1 MIAIYNDKN
10 GIVRD
15 ILFEKQIDFIC
26 ILDETD
32 LRKCEA
38 HGFDTVL
45 VDQEYDYCYSDRGV
59 YNYLVDNGYELKKFH
74 KNGDWVEIAINEG
87 FIYSDIY
94 DKWSFDEEQKLPRPI
109 LKVEMFDFYIDL
121 DKTKKELEAQIKN
134 IINEFN

>member
-1 MIAIYNDKN
+1 MIAIYNDNN

-59 YNYLVDNGYELKKFH
+59 YNYLVDNGYEFRRFH
-74 KNGDWVEIAINEG
+74 KNGDWVEIAINKG
-87 FIYSDIY
+87 FTYSDIY
-94 DKWSFDEEQKLPRPI
+94 DKWAFDENIKLQSPP
-109 LKVEMFDFYIDL
+109 LWLEMFDYYINLDL
-121 DKTKKELEAQIKN
+121 TKQVLIKQIKDILDEYN
-134 IINEFN
+134 

>member
-15 ILFEKQIDFIC
+15 ILFEKGIDFIC

-38 HGFDTVL
+38 QGFDTVL
-45 VDQEYDYCYSDRGV
+45 VDQEYDYCYSDRDV
-59 YNYLVDNGYELKKFH
+59 YNYLTDNGYELKRFQ

-87 FIYSDIY
+87 FTYSDIY
-94 DKWSFDEEQKLPRPI
+94 DKWCFDEEEKLPRPL
-109 LKVEMFDFYIDL
+109 LKVEMFDFYVFL
-121 DKTKKELEAQIKN
+121 DVTKEELEEQIKD
-134 IINEFN
+134 II

>member
-15 ILFEKQIDFIC
+15 ILFEKGIDFIC

-38 HGFDTVL
+38 QGFKTVL
-45 VDQEYDYCYSDRGV
+45 VDQEYEYCYSDRGV
-59 YNYLVDNGYELKKFH
+59 YNYLVDNGYELKRFH

-87 FIYSDIY
+87 FAYSDIY
-94 DKWSFDEEQKLPRPI
+94 DKWCFDEDGKIEPPKLNTELFDYCI
-109 LKVEMFDFYIDL
+109 SLDEEFEKVKKDL
-121 DKTKKELEAQIKN
+121 NN
-134 IINEFN
+134 IIENE